1 MDIQDFI
8 IQYFLKQKKNNNI
21 KIRLFRIAF
30 ILLLLI
36 IWFENHKTFLNYKNY
51 IETKS
56 FKELFNSNIKK
67 HSILIFEPNKYH
79 HECSPGFS
87 KYFIDLGYNVDLL
100 IHRNGIDSFYLFDGT
115 KNIRLFIFKNLKHI
129 QRKTKKLS
137 RIMKKYDFVLVQ
149 STDQKRKDLYI
160 NLKFL
165 KRNNTIFVFH
175 EITFAERIYSKYFN
189 GNRIWTLGNMSK
201 GKQVNPHYFG
211 NIKIR
216 ELNSKTRFFMTSTA
230 HRSYYYLIETV
241 MKLYENNF
249 SFEIIIT
256 GRSKRFLKQKI
267 PECLH
272 KIFKFKSKVSFLEL
286 YRDIESSDFIII
298 PLNPKSKNDNLY
310 KTTKVTGSMQLVLGF
325 LKPALINEKFS
336 DFYNLNNKNSLIYNN
351 HNLYDVMK
359 KAINMNN
366 KEYKILQS
374 NLYKLENKI
383 YNASIDNIIKTIDE
397 KNKNSLSKKQNI
409 YYIIPYQYNLIIY

>member
-272 KIFKFKSKVSFLEL
+272 KIFKFKSKVSFLKL

-397 KNKNSLSKKQNI
+397 KNQNSLSKKQNI

>member
-36 IWFENHKTFLNYKNY
+36 ICFENHKTFLNYKNY

-325 LKPALINEKFS
+325 LKPALINKKFS

-397 KNKNSLSKKQNI
+397 KNQNSLSKKQKT
-409 YYIIPYQYNLIIY
+409 LLF

>member
-36 IWFENHKTFLNYKNY
+36 ICFENHKTFLNYKNY

-325 LKPALINEKFS
+325 LKPALINKKFS
-336 DFYNLNNKNSLIYNN
+336 DFYNLNNKNIIYNN

-397 KNKNSLSKKQNI
+397 KNQNSLSKKQKT
-409 YYIIPYQYNLIIY
+409 LLF

>member
-325 LKPALINEKFS
+325 LKPALINKKFS

-397 KNKNSLSKKQNI
+397 KNQNSLSKKQKT
-409 YYIIPYQYNLIIY
+409 LLF

>member
-397 KNKNSLSKKQNI
+397 KNQNSLSKKQNI

>member
-189 GNRIWTLGNMSK
+189 GNRIWTLGNMTK

-397 KNKNSLSKKQNI
+397 KNQNSLSKKQNI
-409 YYIIPYQYNLIIY
+409 YYIISYQYNLIIY

>member
-36 IWFENHKTFLNYKNY
+36 ICFENHKTFLNYKNY

-298 PLNPKSKNDNLY
+298 PLDPKSKNDNLY

-325 LKPALINEKFS
+325 LKPALINKKFS

-366 KEYKILQS
+366 KEDKILQS

-397 KNKNSLSKKQNI
+397 KNQNSLSKKQNI

>member
-36 IWFENHKTFLNYKNY
+36 ICFENHKTFLNYKNY

-397 KNKNSLSKKQNI
+397 KNQNSLSKKQTI
-409 YYIIPYQYNLIIY
+409 LLF

>member
-36 IWFENHKTFLNYKNY
+36 ICFENHKTFLNYKNY

-325 LKPALINEKFS
+325 LKPALINKKFS

-374 NLYKLENKI
+374 NLYKLEKKI

-397 KNKNSLSKKQNI
+397 KNQNSLSKKQKT
-409 YYIIPYQYNLIIY
+409 LLF